1 MIGSTALLDFKRL
14 FDRVWHARLWQIL
27 RIFNIEDGLVQA
39 TQALQCSP
47 LEQSARGVLQD
58 NSRHPSGMLA
68 LTHPVQL
75 VPGED
80 HAGNTL
86 YHHASISIDG
96 KPICNLQFANDI
108 NFVGASNQDLTSRL
122 MDRATACGMEV
133 ITEE

>member
-75 VPGED
+75 VPRED
-80 HAGNTL
+80 LAGNT
-86 YHHASISIDG
+86 
-96 KPICNLQFANDI
+96 P
-108 NFVGASNQDLTSRL
+108 
-122 MDRATACGMEV
+122 
-133 ITEE
+133 